1 VTHPHPV
8 ANRNLLVFWLVSK
21 GRRIGDR
28 ILRLAP
34 VTNLQTSI
42 SSCTLQPA
50 RLINLRVPLLPRPPA
65 CAEGRFFRFSRSLH
79 PYGLRLGMNL
89 RFRSFTPSSGL
100 RLRTL
105 LRASP
110 ELVSSGQVGS
120 DSPTSIEY
128 SSLACTSDEPSDRRS
143 RSVDGAPFDGV
154 PPVSFLAP
162 QWVCRPPARIHVSSP
177 MTNCCSH
184 GTFRHFSLQSSH
196 LKICYFHQDL
206 H

>member
-1 VTHPHPV
+1 MHVKC
-8 ANRNLLVFWLVSK
+8 NRQPTAHA
-21 GRRIGDR
+21 IGDR

-128 SSLACTSDEPSDRRS
+128 SSLACTSDEPSGRILCPMLAHRVTAIHLGLPSPAGSSGLPAGIGRAALDRLRGATV
-143 RSVDGAPFDGV
+143 SVR
-154 PPVSFLAP
+154 SFLTLLR
-162 QWVCRPPARIHVSSP
+162 VGF
-177 MTNCCSH
+177 T
-184 GTFRHFSLQSSH
+184 
-196 LKICYFHQDL
+196 
-206 H
+206 